1 LPRRIDNS
9 AVTGGLRAVEDL
21 VRTDPRRVRRVVF
34 QLGSSQQKLYA
45 LQKAAEDAG
54 IQVQQLPKGQL
65 DAWFPDSPHQGV
77 LAFCESRSLE
87 DWSEVRARLLEQKRA
102 FAAGKA
108 EGLVTAPLI
117 IVPAAFEDPRNLG
130 AGIRSA
136 VGMGADAIL
145 LPGKGSTG
153 LTPAG
158 TKAAAGTENAIP
170 VCRAHDIAQ
179 ELKDLAAEGFA
190 VLGLDAQATRQ
201 AHTAD
206 LTGPLVLVAGGEDRG
221 IPPHIARCL
230 TDRILLPMAEG
241 CHSYNASVALAL
253 LLYEVARQRG
263 FSGLAA
269 RASAQ

>member
-1 LPRRIDNS
+1 LPRRIDPS
-9 AVTGGLRAVEDL
+9 AVTAGLRAVEDL
-21 VRTDPRRVRRVVF
+21 VRNDPRRVRRVVF

-65 DAWFPDSPHQGV
+65 DAWHPDGPHQGV

-87 DWSEVRARLLEQKRA
+87 SWETVRARLLEQKRA
-102 FAAGKA
+102 YVEAKGQ
-108 EGLVTAPLI
+108 GNLRAPLI

-136 VGMGADAIL
+136 VGLGADAIL

-158 TKAAAGTENAIP
+158 AKAAAGTENAIP
-170 VCRAHDIAQ
+170 VCRAHDIAK
-179 ELKDLAAEGFA
+179 ELKELAEEGFA

-201 AHTAD
+201 AHTVD
-206 LTGPLVLVAGGEDRG
+206 LTGPVVLVAGGEDRG

-230 TDRILLPMAEG
+230 TERVLLPMAEG

-253 LLYEVARQRG
+253 FLYEISRQRN
-263 FSGLAA
+263 FSGLNQEG
-269 RASAQ
+269 SHK

>member
-1 LPRRIDNS
+1 MPRRIDNS
-9 AVTGGLRAVEDL
+9 AVTGGLRAVEEL

-65 DAWFPDSPHQGV
+65 DAWFPDGPHQGV

-87 DWSEVRARLLEQKRA
+87 DWNEVRARLLEQKRA
-102 FAAGKA
+102 AAAGKA
-108 EGLVTAPLI
+108 AAPLI

-136 VGMGADAIL
+136 VGLGADAIL

-158 TKAAAGTENAIP
+158 AKAAAGTENAIP
-170 VCRAHDIAQ
+170 VCRAQDIAQ
-179 ELKDLAAEGFA
+179 ELKGLAAEGFA

-230 TDRILLPMAEG
+230 TDRLLLPMAEG

-253 LLYEVARQRG
+253 LLYEAARQRG
-263 FSGLAA
+263 FSGLNKGV
-269 RASAQ
+269 

>member
-1 LPRRIDNS
+1 MPRRIDPS
-9 AVTGGLRAVEDL
+9 AVTAGIRAVEDL
-21 VRTDPRRVRRVVF
+21 VRNDPRRVRRVVF

-45 LQKAAEDAG
+45 LQKAAEEAG

-65 DAWFPDSPHQGV
+65 DAWHPDGPHQGV

-87 DWSEVRARLLEQKRA
+87 SWESVRARLMEQKRA
-102 FAAGKA
+102 AAAGN
-108 EGLVTAPLI
+108 GPAPLI

-136 VGMGADAIL
+136 VGLGADAVL

-158 TKAAAGTENAIP
+158 AKAAAGTENAIP
-170 VCRAHDIAQ
+170 VCRAHDIAK
-179 ELKDLAAEGFA
+179 ELKDLAADGFA

-201 AHTAD
+201 AHSVD
-206 LTGPLVLVAGGEDRG
+206 LTGPVVLVAGGEDRG

-230 TDRILLPMAEG
+230 TDRVLLPMAEG

-253 LLYEVARQRG
+253 FLYEIARQRN
-263 FSGLAA
+263 FSGVLKADVGP
-269 RASAQ
+269 

>member
-1 LPRRIDNS
+1 MPRRIDPS

-21 VRTDPRRVRRVVF
+21 VRNDPRRVRRVVF

-45 LQKAAEDAG
+45 LQKAAEEAG
-54 IQVQQLPKGQL
+54 IQVQQLPKHQL
-65 DAWFPDSPHQGV
+65 DDWHPDGPHQGV

-87 DWSEVRARLLEQKRA
+87 DWDTVRARLLAAKRA
-102 FAAGKA
+102 G
-108 EGLVTAPLI
+108 EAPLL

-130 AGIRSA
+130 AAIRSA
-136 VGMGADAIL
+136 VGLGADAIL

-158 TKAAAGTENAIP
+158 AKAAAGTENAIP
-170 VCRAHDIAQ
+170 VCRAHDIAK

-190 VLGLDAQATRQ
+190 VLGLDAQADTL

-206 LTGPLVLVAGGEDRG
+206 LTGPVVLVAGGEDRG

-230 TDRILLPMAEG
+230 TGRLLLPMAEG

-253 LLYEVARQRG
+253 MLYEVARQRHFTG
-263 FSGLAA
+263 VAPA
-269 RASAQ
+269 ASAE

>member
-1 LPRRIDNS
+1 MPRRIDPS

-21 VRTDPRRVRRVVF
+21 VRNDPRRVRRVII
-34 QLGSSQQKLYA
+34 QLGTSQQKLFA

-65 DAWFPDSPHQGV
+65 DAWYPDGPHQGV

-87 DWSEVRARLLEQKRA
+87 SWDDVRARLMDQMRA
-102 FAAGKA
+102 AAAGN
-108 EGLVTAPLI
+108 GPAPLV

-158 TKAAAGTENAIP
+158 AKAAAGTENAIP
-170 VCRAHDIAQ
+170 VCRAQDIAK
-179 ELKDLAAEGFA
+179 ELKDLAADGFA

-201 AHTAD
+201 AHTVD
-206 LTGPLVLVAGGEDRG
+206 LTGPVVLVAGGEDRG

-230 TDRILLPMAEG
+230 TERILLPMAEG

-253 LLYEVARQRG
+253 LLYEVARQRD
-263 FSGLAA
+263 FKGLSKLEA
-269 RASAQ
+269 